1 LNKKDLIIDKHINI
15 FKPDLDELTKIVN
28 SEYSVNSIPDA
39 IHFLISERKDSKQLD
54 RIENG
59 IRVLLSRDFT
69 KIK

>member
-1 LNKKDLIIDKHINI
+1 MNKKDLIIDKHINI

-54 RIENG
+54 RIENV
-59 IRVLLSRDFT
+59 VLLQSFKST
-69 KIK
+69 IK

>member
-1 LNKKDLIIDKHINI
+1 MNKKDLIIDKHINI

-28 SEYSVNSIPDA
+28 SEYSVNSISDA